1 MIDIPEYLQ
10 TCQSFTFDI
19 NNHPD
24 GKVAVLTFYAL
35 PHAKDNPENTLIA
48 RFALPY
54 EAFKATPEVIEKL
67 IEENDKKFPTK

>member
-1 MIDIPEYLQ
+1 MEIPEYLQ
-10 TCQSFTFDI
+10 TCQSLTFDI

-35 PHAKDNPENTLIA
+35 PNAKDNPGNTLIA

-54 EAFKATPEVIEKL
+54 EVFKVTPGVIEKL
-67 IEENDKKFPTK
+67 IEENDRKFPTE